1 MTIDLLWTVTPLR
14 VAALLCALIACA
26 GMAQVL
32 FGLSLVRGQARA
44 TRREIHAALQT
55 EAVTVLKPLYG
66 AEPLLEEALV
76 SLCRQDHAAL
86 QIVCGVQDARDPA
99 IAVVHRVMARF
110 PERDVTLVIDD
121 TVHGRNR
128 KVGNLINMYAA
139 ARHDVLVIADS
150 DVHVATDYI
159 GRLLTALDGP
169 GVGLVTTPYSGLP
182 SSRDLAG
189 LLGASGISHG
199 FLPGTMMARALG
211 RSDCLGATM
220 AIRRATLDAIGGLR
234 ALAPHVADDHMLG
247 LFVKRLG
254 LGVATANTVPATTVP
269 ETRLRDLFRHELRW
283 SRTIASFVPIK
294 FALSS
299 IQYPIAW
306 AWLCLLLSGF
316 EEVGFAVFLAAWLV
330 RAVAVRLIDHMLGLT
345 RLSPTL
351 VWLLPLRDAIS
362 LCVVAGTYLGS
373 EVEWRG
379 QTMRVRRLNPL
390 DTLPIR
396 TEPL

>member
-1 MTIDLLWTVTPLR
+1 MLWTVNPFWIL
-14 VAALLCALIACA
+14 ALLCAAIACA
-26 GMAQVL
+26 GMGQVL
-32 FGLSLVRGQARA
+32 FGLFLVRNQARA
-44 TRREIHAALQT
+44 SRRDLHSSLRT

-66 AEPLLEEALV
+66 SEPLLEEALV

-99 IAVVHRVMARF
+99 IAVVRRVMTRF
-110 PERDVTLVIDD
+110 PERDIVLVVDG
-121 TVHGRNR
+121 TGHGRNR
-128 KVGNLINMYAA
+128 KIGNLINMYAV

-150 DVHVATDYI
+150 DVHVAPDYV

-182 SSRDLAG
+182 GSRDLAG

-220 AIRRATLDAIGGLR
+220 AIRRPTLDAIGGLR
-234 ALAPHVADDHMLG
+234 ALASHVADDHMLG

-254 LGVATANTVPATTVP
+254 FQVATANTVPATTVP

-283 SRTIASFVPIK
+283 SRTIASFVPVK

-306 AWLCLLLSGF
+306 AALALLLSGF
-316 EEVGFAVFLAAWLV
+316 EEAGFAVFLAAWLV
-330 RAVAVRLIDHMLGLT
+330 RAVAVRLIDHMLGLN
-345 RLSPTL
+345 RLSPAL
-351 VWLLPLRDAIS
+351 IWLLPLRDAIS
-362 LCVVAGTYLGS
+362 LLVVAATYLGN

-379 QTMRVRRLNPL
+379 ETMRVRRHRLNPL
-390 DTLPIR
+390 DTLPIG
-396 TEPL
+396 TKPL